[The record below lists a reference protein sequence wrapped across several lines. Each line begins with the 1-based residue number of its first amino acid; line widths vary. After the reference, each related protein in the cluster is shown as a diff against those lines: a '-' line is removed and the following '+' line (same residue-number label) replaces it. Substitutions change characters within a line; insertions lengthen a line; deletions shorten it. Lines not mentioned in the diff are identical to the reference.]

1 MDELPGATDIVE
13 GAATGGQ
20 VWCERESQVQTC
32 KELQVLEK
40 QLGAPEQLMQ
50 SIAHHILVLT
60 TNLCPA
66 CSN

>member
-40 QLGAPEQLMQ
+40 QLGAEC
-50 SIAHHILVLT
+50 VL
-60 TNLCPA
+60 
-66 CSN
+66 